1 MNKYF
6 YTDGTEKFGPYSF
19 EELKSCPIDRKTL
32 VWFHPMTD
40 WKPAGNVEELK
51 ELFTEQPPEFPG
63 TPVLPRFAEEKPPM
77 PKTWFVE
84 SILITV
90 LCCLPFGIVGLVKAS
105 QVETL
110 YYGKEY
116 AAALAASSSAKKWV
130 YWGFGVSVV
139 GIVLYALFIGILVLI
154 ESSQT
159 SDNYI
164 NL

>member
-6 YTDGTEKFGPYSF
+6 YTDGTEKFGPYSL

-32 VWFHPMTD
+32 VWFHPMTE
-40 WKPAGNVEELK
+40 WKPAGSLDELK

-63 TPVLPRFAEEKPPM
+63 TTVPPQSAEEKPPM
-77 PKTWFVE
+77 PKSWFVE

-110 YYGKEY
+110 YYGKQY
-116 AAALAASSSAKKWV
+116 AASLAASNAAKKWV
-130 YWGFGVSVV
+130 YWGFGLSV
-139 GIVLYALFIGILVLI
+139 GFFILYVLFMGLIALIGY
-154 ESSQT
+154 SQS
-159 SDNYI
+159 SDNFI